1 MADIPGFLHV
11 FAAFHRPLDMVDQ
24 RTPSS
29 MTLTWDVTR
38 MKSWAVFFKHLNVVK
53 PIWRISTWDIF
64 KDMFG
69 ISMGYLWDIYVGDV

>member
-29 MTLTWDVTR
+29 MTLTWDVTW
-38 MKSWAVFFKHLNVVK
+38 MKSWAVFFKAFECGKANLE
-53 PIWRISTWDIF
+53 DIY
-64 KDMFG
+64 
-69 ISMGYLWDIYVGDV
+69 MGYL

>member
-1 MADIPGFLHV
+1 MADIPCCVPQALGYGGPTDSQLND
-11 FAAFHRPLDMVDQ
+11 LDLGRNSDED
-24 RTPSS
+24 
-29 MTLTWDVTR
+29 LG
-38 MKSWAVFFKHLNVVK
+38 VFFLKHLLNVVK